1 MNVSLFVSKKIIKS
15 NKSDYSRNIVK
26 IAISTIAVCVMVML
40 LSIFIVFG
48 FKHTI
53 EDKVIGFTGDVSILP
68 ITLNNS
74 FETASISLNDETLQL
89 LKEDDR
95 VTHLCR
101 YAHKTGILK
110 TQDAIE
116 GVVLYGVS
124 KDYSLDCFTG
134 EILQGTFPTY
144 TYNGTPNDSVVIS
157 ATTANKLNLKVGE
170 KISMYFVKNDS
181 PAVRRFVIAG
191 IYDSGFVDYD
201 ELYVFGDL
209 KHIQKLNNWNNDMVS
224 GYHVF
229 LQKHDD
235 ASDYSMS
242 ANKLLDFST
251 TTRTYYQINPQ
262 VFDWLNLQDVNVSL
276 LLTLMAVVCIIT
288 VISIMIILVIE
299 KTSMIGVL
307 KALGMN
313 NLTIRKIFIQKS
325 LYLTI
330 LGVIIGNLLAVV
342 VSLLQLKFNF
352 VRLSP
357 ESYYMSTVPIE
368 FNLLAIIIVDIA
380 TIAICTLAMIAPSLL
395 ISKINPIA
403 SIKNE

>member
-1 MNVSLFVSKKIIKS
+1 MNVSYFVSRKIIKS

-26 IAISTIAVCVMVML
+26 IAVSTIAVCVMVML

-53 EDKVIGFTGDVSILP
+53 ENKVIGFIGDVSILP

-74 FETASISLNDETLQL
+74 FESASISLNDETLQL
-89 LKEDDR
+89 LKGDDR
-95 VTHLCR
+95 VKNLSK
-101 YAHKTGILK
+101 YAYKTGILK

-116 GVVLYGVS
+116 GVVLYGIS
-124 KDYSLDCFTG
+124 EDYSLDCFTG
-134 EILQGTFPTY
+134 EILQGTFPKF
-144 TYNGTPNDSVVIS
+144 NGALNDSVVIS
-157 ATTANKLNLKVGE
+157 YTTANKLGIEVGE

-201 ELYVFGDL
+201 ELYVFGDIR
-209 KHIQKLNNWNNDMVS
+209 HIQKLNGWDENMVS

-229 LQKHDD
+229 LNKHSD
-235 ASDYSMS
+235 AADYSMA
-242 ANKLLDFST
+242 ANKLLDFTT

-299 KTSMIGVL
+299 KTSMIGIL

-313 NLTIRKIFIQKS
+313 NLMIRKIFIQKS

-330 LGVIIGNLLAVV
+330 LGVLIGNFLAIV

-352 VRLSP
+352 VKLSP

-368 FNLLAIIIVDIA
+368 FNVLAIIIVDIV

-395 ISKINPIA
+395 ISKISPITA
-403 SIKNE
+403 IKNE

>member
-124 KDYSLDCFTG
+124 EDYSLDCFTG

-313 NLTIRKIFIQKS
+313 NITIRKIFIQKS
-325 LYLTI
+325 LYLTV